1 LAGEAQLY
9 FGGEIRTL
17 EESAPSVGAVAVRDG
32 RILAVGEEHHCRAAL
47 GADYAEID
55 LQGRVLLPGFIDTH
69 LHPIMMA
76 YFEMNADLSGVA
88 SIGEL
93 QARLRD
99 AVERSSEGEWLIGLR
114 FGDEA
119 MEELCL
125 PTRHDLDT
133 VCGDRPVLVLRHD
146 GHMVIGN
153 TRAIEAAGI
162 TRESHAPAGGQIDR
176 EADGTPSGPFRENA
190 VTLLLDAMPAPDLE
204 QLRSGARSAFG
215 RLTQNGVTSAG
226 IILQTDEEGPAGAAG
241 ALEVV
246 GMQVLLPET
255 PISTYALLISTDAEK
270 ILAARETPL
279 HDPQAGRRVGGI
291 KIFADGTLGSCT
303 ALMGAP
309 FSDQPERQGFMTT
322 EEDEIYRRMVE
333 AHCRGLQIGVHA
345 IGDEANRRCLGL
357 YERLLAEHPRA
368 DHRHRIEHASVL
380 DGETIARM
388 ARLGVV
394 VSTQPLFIH
403 SEKTW
408 LHKRLGP
415 DRARQTYP
423 LRSLLEAGVRVAG
436 ASDAPVESTDVLHA
450 LQCCVTREG
459 FEVEQGISAA
469 QALRMFTID
478 AAYAQF
484 EDHEKGSICP
494 GKRADFAVLSAD
506 PVSVPAETIGEIRVE
521 QTIVAGR
528 AVYTRGG

>member
-1 LAGEAQLY
+1 MTGEAQLY
-9 FGGEIRTL
+9 FGGEVYTL
-17 EESAPSVGAVAVRDG
+17 EADQPSARSVAVRDG
-32 RILAVGEEHHCRAAL
+32 KILAVGEEDECRAAL
-47 GADYAEID
+47 EGDYAEID
-55 LQGRVLLPGFIDTH
+55 LRGRALLPGFIDTH

-76 YFEMNADLSGVA
+76 YFEMNADLAGVA

-93 QARLRD
+93 QDRLRRAAAASPD
-99 AVERSSEGEWLIGLR
+99 GEWLVGLR

-119 MEELCL
+119 MDDLRL
-125 PTRHDLDT
+125 PTRHDLDAA
-133 VCGDRPVLVLRHD
+133 CGDRPVLVLRHD

-162 TRESHAPAGGQIDR
+162 TRASQDPAGGQIDR
-176 EADGTPSGPFRENA
+176 EADGTAAGPFRENA
-190 VTLLLDAMPAPDLE
+190 VTLLLNAMPAPDLE
-204 QLRSGARSAFG
+204 QLRGGARSAFG
-215 RLTQNGVTSAG
+215 RLTRYGVTSAG
-226 IILQTDEEGPAGAAG
+226 IILQTDAEGPAGAAG

-255 PISTYALLISTDAEK
+255 PISTYAFLISADAEK

-279 HDPQAGRRVGGI
+279 HDPEAGRRVGGI

-303 ALMGAP
+303 ALMDAP

-322 EEDEIYRRMVE
+322 EEDEIYRRMSA
-333 AHCRGLQIGVHA
+333 AHCQGLQIGIHA
-345 IGDEANRRCLGL
+345 IGDRANRCCLEL
-357 YERLLAEHPRA
+357 YERLLTEHPRA

-380 DGETIARM
+380 DDESIERM

-408 LHKRLGP
+408 LHRRLGP

-423 LRSLLEAGVRVAG
+423 LRSLCEAGVRVAG
-436 ASDAPVESTDVLHA
+436 ASDAPVESGDVLHA

-459 FEVEQGISAA
+459 FEVEQGISAE

-478 AAYAQF
+478 AAFAQF
-484 EDHEKGSICP
+484 EDEEKGSIRC
-494 GKRADFAVLSAD
+494 GKRADFVVLSAN
-506 PVSVPAETIGEIRVE
+506 PASVAPETIRDIQVE
-521 QTIVAGR
+521 QTIVGGR
-528 AVYTRGG
+528 AVYTRDA